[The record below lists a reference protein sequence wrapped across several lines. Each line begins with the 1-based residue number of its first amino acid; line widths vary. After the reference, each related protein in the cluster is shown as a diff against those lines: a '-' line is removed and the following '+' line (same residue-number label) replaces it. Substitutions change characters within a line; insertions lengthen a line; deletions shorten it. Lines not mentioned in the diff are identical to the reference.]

1 MKMKIA
7 KEILQDNLIAVVV
20 ATKYIKVFTTMD
32 GNRSQKVQ
40 LGQQFPIHEH
50 ERKIGKTLTTIK
62 CGHDK
67 GGTIIE

>member
-1 MKMKIA
+1 
-7 KEILQDNLIAVVV
+7 
-20 ATKYIKVFTTMD
+20 MD